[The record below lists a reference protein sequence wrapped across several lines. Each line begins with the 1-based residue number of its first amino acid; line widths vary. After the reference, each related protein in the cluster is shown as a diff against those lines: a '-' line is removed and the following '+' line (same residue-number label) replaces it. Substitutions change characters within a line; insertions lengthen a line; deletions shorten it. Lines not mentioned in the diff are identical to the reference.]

1 MQTGTTDEDLAMEK
15 LGEWLRDQK
24 AMEDTIGILQQEGW
38 ME

>member
-1 MQTGTTDEDLAMEK
+1 MKDVKEIEEMAMEK

-38 ME
+38 MA